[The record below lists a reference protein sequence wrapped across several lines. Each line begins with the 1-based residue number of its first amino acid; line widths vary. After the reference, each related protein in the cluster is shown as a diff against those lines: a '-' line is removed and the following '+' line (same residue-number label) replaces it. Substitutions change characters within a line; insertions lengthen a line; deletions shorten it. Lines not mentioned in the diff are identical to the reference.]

1 MKIKPELEA
10 GSSTLK
16 CSKTIQSKNK
26 GIVAKTYDWDGEEVT
41 SYDEELD
48 EVKMIKDVKVFA
60 HVNLDEYIH
69 VALLEGLTIAGKERL
84 ALIGDTGLRALEASK
99 WNIVGL
105 WRLIERDKTLT
116 KDLLGLKMR
125 STKSR
130 LCSGGST
137 ATTGYA
143 RAYLVIHRRSVKK
156 ISFLSFAEGITKS
169 AYSVEMRC
177 IPSSRLPWFSS
188 SSN

>member
-1 MKIKPELEA
+1 MTKYYDRFNQKKRALE
-10 GSSTLK
+10 GCYLIESS
-16 CSKTIQSKNK
+16 SKK
-26 GIVAKTYDWDGEEVT
+26 KT
-41 SYDEELD
+41 DESSFIPLSLG
-48 EVKMIKDVKVFA
+48 MIKDVKVFA

-69 VALLEGLTIAGKERL
+69 VALLEGLMIAGKKRL

-137 ATTGYA
+137 ATTCMNEIDGTEIVHVGA
-143 RAYLVIHRRSVKK
+143 GQPITVAAMADV
-156 ISFLSFAEGITKS
+156 EGMGAT
-169 AYSVEMRC
+169 
-177 IPSSRLPWFSS
+177 
-188 SSN
+188 